1 VKLVLGN
8 VRAAHFVGIGGS
20 GMSGIAEVLVRQ
32 GLRVSGSD
40 AEASATTARLEALGA
55 DVKVGHAAANVPDGT
70 DVVVVSSAVPVGNPE
85 VAEAVRR
92 DVPIVRRG
100 AMLAALMRPAFG
112 IAIAGAHGKT
122 TTTTMIAEVLEH
134 AGLDPTAIVGAR
146 VRAFEGNA
154 RVGDSEYLVAEA
166 DESDRSFLELA
177 PAVAVVTNVDHEHLE
192 SYQTFEDLLV
202 AFREFASRPP
212 FFGATVLGID
222 DPELRRMAADLRGR
236 VITYGIDDTSATFG
250 ATEFVVDERGSRAVV
265 VERDKLG
272 TRRLG
277 ELHLP
282 VIGRHTVQNALA
294 AVAVARLLDV
304 PFDTIRD
311 ALAGFTGADR
321 RFEHKGERR
330 GVRVVDDYGHHP
342 TEIAAVIAAARASGA
357 RRVIVAF
364 QPHRYTRTSQLR
376 DAFAAA
382 LAEADAIVL
391 TDIYPAGEPPIPGV
405 TIEWLAEAVARAAPG
420 RTSLAPTLDD
430 VPGVVAELAREGDLV
445 ITLGAGSIGSSGTRI
460 LEEIAS
466 CG

>member
-1 VKLVLGN
+1 VTLVLGN
-8 VRAAHFVGIGGS
+8 IRAVHCVGIGGS
-20 GMSGIAEVLVRQ
+20 GMSGIAEVLIRH

-40 AEASATTARLEALGA
+40 VQGSAATARLQVLGA
-55 DVKVGHAAANVPDGT
+55 DVTVGHAAANVPEQT
-70 DVVVVSSAVPVGNPE
+70 DVLVVSSAVAAGNPE
-85 VAEAVRR
+85 IAEAARR
-92 DVPIVRRG
+92 DIPIVRRG
-100 AMLAALMRPAFG
+100 TMLAALMRPAFG

-122 TTTTMIAEVLEH
+122 TTTTMIAQVLEH

-146 VRAFEGNA
+146 VRAFDGNA
-154 RVGDSEYLVAEA
+154 RVGESEYLVAEA

-212 FFGATVLGID
+212 FFGATVLGTD
-222 DPELRRMAADLRGR
+222 DPELRRLAADLRGR
-236 VITYGIDDTSATFG
+236 VISYGIDDSSARFG

-265 VERDKLG
+265 VERDKVG
-272 TRRLG
+272 TRLLG

-382 LAEADAIVL
+382 LGEADAIVL

-405 TIEWLAEAVARAAPG
+405 TLEWLADAVERAAPG
-420 RTSLAPTLDD
+420 RVALAPTLDD
-430 VPGVVAELAREGDLV
+430 VPRVVAELAREGDLV
-445 ITLGAGSIGSSGTRI
+445 ITLGAGSIGSSGSRI